1 MGAKNPPLVEGC
13 EFDDM
18 EAPNR
23 PPGLAVAPNSPPV
36 DAMPPDVVDIV
47 FVDVVLVPNS
57 PDGAEGC
64 AVEGPLEDT
73 LGQRMGPDVYRRSC
87 FRR

>member
-1 MGAKNPPLVEGC
+1 
-13 EFDDM
+13 
-18 EAPNR
+18 
-23 PPGLAVAPNSPPV
+23 
-36 DAMPPDVVDIV
+36 MPPDVVDIV